1 MTNHAF
7 RMIIGGS
14 GLWMFGSIL
23 NASQVYERVDARVQF
38 MQKMVSIPFLM
49 SSTLFLVSGILGAG
63 NFPYPP
69 AVIKA
74 RVLFNSDMHFVYSN
88 WCVKC
93 PMNVDALLSKLKQN
107 ALIEF
112 RSQFLVVLGLI
123 VQILCVEHIRIV
135 TCRSIDRTYWEAPED
150 TPCVM
155 LL

>member
-1 MTNHAF
+1 MQVGRGKYDEKEGENLTNYAI
-7 RMIIGGS
+7 RLIIGGS

-23 NASQVYERVDARVQF
+23 NVSQVYERVDMRVQF

-74 RVLFNSDMHFVYSN
+74 RVLFNFDIHFVYSN

-93 PMNVDALLSKLKQN
+93 PMNVDALLSKLKQS
-107 ALIEF
+107 ALVDF
-112 RSQFLVVLGLI
+112 
-123 VQILCVEHIRIV
+123 
-135 TCRSIDRTYWEAPED
+135 
-150 TPCVM
+150 
-155 LL
+155 

>member
-1 MTNHAF
+1 VGRGKYDEKEAEEVTNHAF

-123 VQILCVEHIRIV
+123 VQILCVKNTSE
-135 TCRSIDRTYWEAPED
+135 
-150 TPCVM
+150 
-155 LL
+155 